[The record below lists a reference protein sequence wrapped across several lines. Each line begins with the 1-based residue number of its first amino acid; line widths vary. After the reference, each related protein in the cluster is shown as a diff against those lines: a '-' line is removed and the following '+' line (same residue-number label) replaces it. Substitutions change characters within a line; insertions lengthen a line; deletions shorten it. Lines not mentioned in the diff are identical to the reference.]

1 MSRNRVKIALFFK
14 VVCVCLRIG
23 RQMTY
28 YDYTPTVLEFFMR
41 ILNLFL
47 DFQSDV
53 RFRRNDGF
61 KIARHFESLGLLCVC
76 GFLSLVLY
84 CIAMYA
90 GGHVVCV
97 K

>member
-1 MSRNRVKIALFFK
+1 
-14 VVCVCLRIG
+14 
-23 RQMTY
+23 
-28 YDYTPTVLEFFMR
+28 MR
-41 ILNLFL
+41 FLNLFL

-61 KIARHFESLGLLCVC
+61 KIAQHFKSLALLCVC

-84 CIAMYA
+84 CSAMYA
-90 GGHVVCV
+90 GGHMVCV

>member
-1 MSRNRVKIALFFK
+1 
-14 VVCVCLRIG
+14 
-23 RQMTY
+23 
-28 YDYTPTVLEFFMR
+28 MR

-61 KIARHFESLGLLCVC
+61 KIARHFESLALLCVC

-84 CIAMYA
+84 CSAMYA

-97 K
+97 KKERSHGLWANVPTHFVGKVAFWP

>member
-1 MSRNRVKIALFFK
+1 
-14 VVCVCLRIG
+14 
-23 RQMTY
+23 
-28 YDYTPTVLEFFMR
+28 MR

-53 RFRRNDGF
+53 RFRRNAGF
-61 KIARHFESLGLLCVC
+61 KIAWHCESLALLCVC

-84 CIAMYA
+84 CSAMYA

>member
-1 MSRNRVKIALFFK
+1 MIT
-14 VVCVCLRIG
+14 
-23 RQMTY
+23 RQQFTLQSPGENMKKRQ
-28 YDYTPTVLEFFMR
+28 DIDFVMR
-41 ILNLFL
+41 IPNLFL

-61 KIARHFESLGLLCVC
+61 KIARHFESLALLCVC

-84 CIAMYA
+84 CSAMYA

>member
-1 MSRNRVKIALFFK
+1 
-14 VVCVCLRIG
+14 
-23 RQMTY
+23 MTY
-28 YDYTPTVLEFFMR
+28 YDYTPTVHFRVIWQKNEENIKYRVFYEDSEFMR
-41 ILNLFL
+41 IL

-53 RFRRNDGF
+53 WFRRNDGF
-61 KIARHFESLGLLCVC
+61 KIARHFESLALLCER

-84 CIAMYA
+84 CSAMYA

>member
-1 MSRNRVKIALFFK
+1 MITRQQFTLESSGEKMKKIQN
-14 VVCVCLRIG
+14 I
-23 RQMTY
+23 
-28 YDYTPTVLEFFMR
+28 EFFMR

-61 KIARHFESLGLLCVC
+61 KIARHFESLALLCVC

-84 CIAMYA
+84 CSAMYA

>member
-1 MSRNRVKIALFFK
+1 
-14 VVCVCLRIG
+14 
-23 RQMTY
+23 
-28 YDYTPTVLEFFMR
+28 MR

-53 RFRRNDGF
+53 WFRRNDGF
-61 KIARHFESLGLLCVC
+61 KIARHFESLALLCVC
-76 GFLSLVLY
+76 RFLSLVLY
-84 CIAMYA
+84 CSAMYA

>member
-1 MSRNRVKIALFFK
+1 MITRQQFTLESSGEKMKKIQN
-14 VVCVCLRIG
+14 I
-23 RQMTY
+23 
-28 YDYTPTVLEFFMR
+28 EFFMR

-61 KIARHFESLGLLCVC
+61 KIARHFESLALLCVC

-90 GGHVVCV
+90 GGHLVCV